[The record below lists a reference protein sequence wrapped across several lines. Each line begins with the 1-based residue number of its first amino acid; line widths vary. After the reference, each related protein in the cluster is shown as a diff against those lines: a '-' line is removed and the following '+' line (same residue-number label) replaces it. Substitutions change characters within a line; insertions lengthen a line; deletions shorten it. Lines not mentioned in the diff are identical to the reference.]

1 MNRILFLFLCNY
13 FISFGLSAG
22 TTNAD
27 SLKFLLNGAV
37 SQQRVDILNDLGW
50 ELKYTDTKAAFK
62 YLQEAQHLAGQLKYS
77 KGKGE
82 SFRNMAALFSLTN
95 NAKEAIH
102 HANEGILYATAVRD
116 TFTLAKLYNIKALVL
131 KDQYAYSVAIEF
143 FKKSYQLFDQLGDQ
157 EEKAGLMNNLAV
169 LYGAINEKNL
179 ELETLI
185 RVVELEEKTG
195 NKPGLARTY
204 NNIAGVYH
212 DLGDMKSSLIFFQK
226 GLNYSRE
233 IESARFESSALN
245 GIGMIM
251 QEQKKYD
258 SAIVYYSEAANINKK
273 NDYKQW
279 LANNYVNLGG
289 LFLNDLS
296 DYPHAKKYLGEA
308 TEIYE
313 SIYDWDNFLHTMNM
327 LIGWHLDRSDASE
340 ANRLLTKTDSY
351 IDSVQSAL
359 IKRDHLLLKYRF
371 ARMDGN
377 TGDALNYL
385 EQVIALN
392 DTLRAKEQFKQSLE
406 IQTKYDLTRQ
416 QQENE
421 RLRMNS
427 SLSTETIKRQ
437 QIIIAGTIIICL
449 LLGTI
454 IFLAYRSK
462 KRMEKVNK
470 ALFQVSVQIR
480 EKATELQQA
489 NESKDKFLS
498 IISHDLKNP
507 INAITGLSDLLLD
520 ESADIPEEER
530 MMYIKY
536 INDGCLSADHL
547 LENLMKW
554 VRSQTG
560 KLEIKPKEFDLS
572 DSVDEAMALVSN
584 AAFRKQI
591 TISSKVLKDT
601 KVYADHEMVNTC
613 LINLL
618 SNAVKFTPL
627 NGSVQVIPES
637 NGTLYKVHVK
647 DTGVGISPENMNK
660 LFRLDAKSGTPG
672 TANEKGTGL
681 GLLLVKEFAEKNNGS
696 ISVESKP
703 GEGSTFTLMI
713 PKA

>member
-1 MNRILFLFLCNY
+1 MNRILFLFLGNL
-13 FISFGLSAG
+13 FISFGLWAATS
-22 TTNAD
+22 NAD
-27 SLKFLLNGAV
+27 SLKDLLKGAV
-37 SQQRVDILNDLGW
+37 AQQRVDILNDLGW
-50 ELKYTDTKAAFK
+50 ELKYTDTKAA
-62 YLQEAQHLAGQLKYS
+62 YAYSMEAMRLAGELRYS

-82 SFRNMAALFSLTN
+82 SSRNMAALYTLTN
-95 NAKEAIH
+95 NGKEAML

-116 TFTLAKLYNIKALVL
+116 TFTLAKLYNIKALIL
-131 KDQYAYSVAIEF
+131 KDQYAYSLAIEF
-143 FKKSYQLFDQLGDQ
+143 FKKSYQLFDQIGDQ

-179 ELETLI
+179 KLETLI
-185 RVVELEEKTG
+185 KVIELEERTG
-195 NKPGLARTY
+195 NKLGLARTY
-204 NNIAGVYH
+204 NNIAGAYH
-212 DLGDMKSSLIFFQK
+212 DLGDIKSALNYFQK
-226 GLNYSRE
+226 GLKYSRE
-233 IESARFESSALN
+233 IASSRFESSALN

-308 TEIYE
+308 ADIYE
-313 SIYDWDNFLHTMNM
+313 SINDWDNYILTMNM

-340 ANRLLTKTDSY
+340 TNLLLAETRAY
-351 IDSVQSAL
+351 ADSVQSAL
-359 IKRDHLLLKYRF
+359 IKRDHLYIRYRF
-371 ARMDGN
+371 AKMEGK
-377 TGDALNYL
+377 TVEALNYL
-385 EQVIALN
+385 EQVTALN
-392 DTLRAKEQFKQSLE
+392 DTLRANEQFKQSLE

-427 SLSTETIKRQ
+427 SLSSETIKRQ

-462 KRMEKVNK
+462 KRIEKVNR
-470 ALFQVSVQIR
+470 ALFKVSEEIR
-480 EKATELQQA
+480 EKAIELHQA

-520 ESADIPEEER
+520 ESVEIPEEEKK
-530 MMYIKY
+530 MYIKY

-572 DSVDEAMALVSN
+572 VSVEEALALVSN

-591 TISSKVLKDT
+591 TLSSKVLKDT
-601 KVYADHEMVNTC
+601 MVYADHEMVNTC
-613 LINLL
+613 MINLL

-627 NGSVQVIPES
+627 NGSVQVIPET
-637 NGTLYKVHVK
+637 NGAMIKVHIK
-647 DTGVGISPENMNK
+647 DTGVGISPENMQK
-660 LFRLDAKSGTPG
+660 LFRLDTKSGTPG

-696 ISVESKP
+696 ISVQSNT
-703 GEGSTFTLMI
+703 GEGSIFTLTI